1 MGCETNCRWH
11 QFKNEKMRLLLSI
24 TAIILGMTNCTS
36 TMDEGNESDLVD
48 STKTAN
54 INQEQVATAK
64 YDRAFSK
71 AGNIFVVTKDAISKQ
86 VTFSSRD
93 SHPILDKKGNK
104 IFFIRAFRMTR
115 QRKVGLF
122 RTETDTFNKYS
133 FMSVEL
139 DKLTEET
146 ITDTKPFQSQDPEG
160 AIYIVDQPTLDPDG
174 DHLYFIT
181 GKYATGN
188 ELVKVNLRTGEWRE
202 LFPADYFERIL
213 SVNYLGYFLVGQS
226 AIEERGRDIYYRLVD
241 PKGKIVKKFD
251 SKSSMESFKRSEN
264 IVCQND
270 LDS

>member
-1 MGCETNCRWH
+1 
-11 QFKNEKMRLLLSI
+11 MRLLLSI
-24 TAIILGMTNCTS
+24 TVIILGMTNCTP
-36 TMDEGNESDLVD
+36 TKDEGKESNLVD
-48 STKTAN
+48 STETVDVSKVP
-54 INQEQVATAK
+54 VAADK
-64 YDRAFSK
+64 YGRAFSK

-93 SHPILDKKGNK
+93 SHPILDKKENK
-104 IFFIRAFRMTR
+104 VFFIRAFRMTR
-115 QRKVGLF
+115 ERKVGLF
-122 RTETDTFNKYS
+122 RTETDNFNKYS

-160 AIYIVDQPTLDPDG
+160 GIYIIDQPTLDPDG

-202 LFPADYFERIL
+202 LFAADYFERIL

-226 AIEERGRDIYYRLVD
+226 TIEERGRDIYYRLID
-241 PKGKIVKKFD
+241 PNGKIVKKFD
-251 SKSSMESFKRSEN
+251 SKSSMESFRRSQN
-264 IVCQND
+264 IVCQNE
-270 LDS
+270 LAT

>member
-1 MGCETNCRWH
+1 
-11 QFKNEKMRLLLSI
+11 MRLHLSI
-24 TAIILGMTNCTS
+24 IAIIFGMIHCTP
-36 TMDEGNESDLVD
+36 TKDEGKETYLVD
-48 STKTAN
+48 SLETVDVNKESLTA
-54 INQEQVATAK
+54 AK

-93 SHPILDKKGNK
+93 SHPILDRKGNK
-104 IFFIRAFRMTR
+104 IFFIRAIRMTR

-160 AIYIVDQPTLDPDG
+160 GIYIIDQPTLDPDG

-188 ELVKVNLRTGEWRE
+188 ELVKVNLRTGEWKE

-226 AIEERGRDIYYRLVD
+226 AIEEGGRDIYYRLVD
-241 PKGKIVKKFD
+241 PNGKIVKKFD
-251 SKSSMESFKRSEN
+251 SKSSMESFKQSES
-264 IVCQND
+264 IVCQID
-270 LDS
+270 LDP